1 VEGVVV
7 VRIVGEPSGGQF
19 QFETIGA
26 KSQVFAPQLSS
37 HDPNPDRGSRSQPE
51 PTFQSE
57 PELDGQP
64 ARNLRIVLA
73 DDHRIMRQG
82 LIMLL
87 EEEPDLEVVGE
98 AANGREAIELT
109 RRHHPDVVVMD
120 ISMPVLN
127 GIEATRQI
135 TAEMPGVRVIG
146 LSMHETA
153 DMDQAMRDAGAA
165 GYLAKGGP
173 LDALVVAIREAAG
186 GTTQDNK

>member
-1 VEGVVV
+1 VEAIV
-7 VRIVGEPSGGQF
+7 VRIVEGLSNGP
-19 QFETIGA
+19 ETTGIA
-26 KSQVFAPQLSS
+26 SRVFAPQLSN
-37 HDPNPDRGSRSQPE
+37 HDPNSNRGSQSQPE
-51 PTFQSE
+51 PTAQSE
-57 PELDGQP
+57 LESDGQP
-64 ARNLRIVLA
+64 TRKLRIVLA

-109 RRHHPDVVVMD
+109 RQHRPDVVIMD

-135 TAEMPGVRVIG
+135 AVEMPGVRVIG

-173 LDALVVAIREAAG
+173 LDALTAAIREAAG
-186 GTTQDNK
+186 GLPQDE

>member
-1 VEGVVV
+1 MRMVEGLSD
-7 VRIVGEPSGGQF
+7 GPF
-19 QFETIGA
+19 KLETFGVESRA
-26 KSQVFAPQLSS
+26 FAPQLSQ
-37 HDPNPDRGSRSQPE
+37 HHPNPDNDPQSKPE
-51 PTFQSE
+51 PTVQSAF
-57 PELDGQP
+57 ELDGQP
-64 ARNLRIVLA
+64 TRKLRIVLA

-98 AANGREAIELT
+98 AANGREAVELT
-109 RRHHPDVVVMD
+109 RQHRPDVVIMD

-135 TAEMPGVRVIG
+135 TVEMPDVRVIG

-153 DMDQAMRDAGAA
+153 DMGQAMREAGAA

-173 LDALVVAIREAAG
+173 LDALTAAIREAAG
-186 GTTQDNK
+186 GVSEDE